1 MADESSFKENNEEK
15 MQSVNVNPRKKK
27 ICQICGDFSLGFNFG
42 AVSCESCKAFFRRNA
57 AKMKV
62 FPLNYSYSNVY
73 LFWVQYFRISIVHF
87 LTTAALTW
95 SQGGENKYFRHFRIY
110 ERWLLNYFIQELE
123 KGYSFCNLNQIFLCK
138 IFG

>member
-15 MQSVNVNPRKKK
+15 MQSVNPRKKK

-62 FPLNYSYSNVY
+62 FRGTIHIQMCIYTGFN
-73 LFWVQYFRISIVHF
+73 ISESS
-87 LTTAALTW
+87 L
-95 SQGGENKYFRHFRIY
+95 
-110 ERWLLNYFIQELE
+110 
-123 KGYSFCNLNQIFLCK
+123 CIF
-138 IFG
+138 

>member
-62 FPLNYSYSNVY
+62 FPPNYSYSNVY

-95 SQGGENKYFRHFRIY
+95 SQGGEKTNILDIL
-110 ERWLLNYFIQELE
+110 EFI
-123 KGYSFCNLNQIFLCK
+123 KDGF
-138 IFG
+138 